1 MSMAKEP
8 KTIMKFGY
16 LWLFRQPELDEYAKI
31 ILPMLSETER
41 LVNEYL
47 AKEGVKNEQVGY
59 RPEMMQIMLQM
70 NPDFS
75 IYQR

>member
-1 MSMAKEP
+1 MLQNP

-31 ILPMLSETER
+31 ILPMLSGTEK

-47 AKEGVKNEQVGY
+47 AQEGVKNETVGY
-59 RPEMMQIMLQM
+59 RPEMMQIML
-70 NPDFS
+70 
-75 IYQR
+75 